1 VGVTILCRDI
11 ERKMA
16 HVSLVDA
23 RAIELVAIG
32 MRLFKQKKNDSK
44 KLYSLHAPEVECIAK
59 GKVHKRYEFGVKV
72 SLIIPAKKVFVL
84 VCNALPGNPFD
95 GHTLSREVSELV
107 ALTGITPKTCLTDA
121 GYKGHELIEG
131 VNVYRSKQKKGIT
144 PAIKNL
150 LKRRSSIEPVIGHMK
165 QSHHM
170 DRNHLKGQLG
180 DAINA
185 VASAIGFNFRQL
197 MNHLSFKRFSSA

>member
-1 VGVTILCRDI
+1 MISVG
-11 ERKMA
+11 
-16 HVSLVDA
+16 
-23 RAIELVAIG
+23 
-32 MRLFKQKKNDSK
+32 
-44 KLYSLHAPEVECIAK
+44 Y
-59 GKVHKRYEFGVKV
+59 
-72 SLIIPAKKVFVL
+72 IIPAKKVFVL